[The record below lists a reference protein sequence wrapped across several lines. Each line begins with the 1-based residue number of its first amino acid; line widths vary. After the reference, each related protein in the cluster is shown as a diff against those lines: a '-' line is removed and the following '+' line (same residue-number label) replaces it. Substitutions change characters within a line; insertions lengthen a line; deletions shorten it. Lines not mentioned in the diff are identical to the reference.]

1 MTQTEKQ
8 TKAYQAPAVKVVVFK
23 VEDGFAS
30 ILEESRSD
38 GFINF
43 GVDRDHGLMNHS
55 TGDHSGLGQY
65 QEGGNIFG
73 ETIGG

>member
-1 MTQTEKQ
+1 MKQTEKQ

-30 ILEESRSD
+30 IIEESRSD
-38 GFINF
+38 GLINF
-43 GVDRDHGLMNHS
+43 GVDRNHGLMNHGE
-55 TGDHSGLGQY
+55 GDHSGLGQY

-73 ETIGG
+73 GTI

>member
-38 GFINF
+38 GLINF
-43 GVDRDHGLMNHS
+43 GVDDDHGLMNHGE
-55 TGDHSGLGQY
+55 GDHSGLGQY

-73 ETIGG
+73 ETI

>member
-30 ILEESRSD
+30 ITDSGTAEE
-38 GFINF
+38 GLINF
-43 GVDRDHGLMNHS
+43 GVDRDHGLMNHGE
-55 TGDHSGLGQY
+55 GDHSGLGQY
-65 QEGGNIFG
+65 QEGGSIFG
-73 ETIGG
+73 DRF

>member
-38 GFINF
+38 GRINF
-43 GVDRDHGLMNHS
+43 GVDDDHGLMNHGE
-55 TGDHSGLGQY
+55 GDHSGLGQY
-65 QEGGNIFG
+65 QEGGSIFG
-73 ETIGG
+73 DRF

>member
-1 MTQTEKQ
+1 MMEQKELTNT
-8 TKAYQAPAVKVVVFK
+8 YQSPKITVVTFK
-23 VEDGFAS
+23 VEDGFGS
-30 ILEESRSD
+30 ITEESRSD
-38 GFINF
+38 GLINF
-43 GVDRDHGLMNHS
+43 GGDAEHGLMNHS